1 MVGRLDEGGDVL
13 PVSAQLEQ
21 QLADVGTLLH
31 EHEKHCFRR
40 QDRHDGVP
48 LFVFEHRRQQLA
60 AFGGT
65 SQLFGGVDDR
75 RDVRGDVLRV
85 EIGEG
90 LTIDQQAIAAEYD
103 GGLYAFTLANGADEV
118 ANSGH
123 RRSGNGRA
131 KLEIEHAEV
140 KLRQSL
146 ELSRPDRY
154 STPRPLARFSGDS
167 RRMIR
172 RRIIV
177 FLAALAASLVAC
189 QNLAAPKAYTD
200 TVADTLRAS
209 AFTGTPTGSRSALGL
224 YSNRTFPSSPDVFAP
239 DGSLD
244 FDLIF
249 DIDASGKPVVIPV
262 SKIAICTRT
271 CQVGLQIVTDSSF
284 DQLTKARSKGYTY
297 DTQFTLDVGKPVYIV
312 AKSTACATDLY
323 SNDMYAKLVVDSV
336 HTVDRSV
343 FFRVVTDPNCGF
355 RSLVPGVTP
364 KN

>member
-1 MVGRLDEGGDVL
+1 MVGRLDESGDVL
-13 PVSAQLEQ
+13 PVSAQLEE
-21 QLADVGTLLH
+21 QLAHVGILLN
-31 EHEKHCFRR
+31 EHEKHCFGG
-40 QDRHDGVP
+40 QDRHDRVP
-48 LFVFEHRRQQLA
+48 FLVLEDRRQQLA

-65 SQLFGGVDDR
+65 GQLFGGVDDR

-103 GGLYAFTLANGADEV
+103 GGLDAFTLANGADEV

-131 KLEIEHAEV
+131 KLEIKHAEV

-154 STPRPLARFSGDS
+154 STPRPPARFSGDS
-167 RRMIR
+167 RRMIHR
-172 RRIIV
+172 RTIV
-177 FLAALAASLVAC
+177 FLAALAAPVVAC
-189 QNLAAPKAYTD
+189 QDLASPKAYTD
-200 TVADTLRAS
+200 TIADTLRAS
-209 AFTGTPTGSRSALGL
+209 AFSGTPTGSRSALGL
-224 YSNRTFPSSPDVFAP
+224 YSGRTFPASPDVFAP
-239 DGSLD
+239 DGNLD
-244 FDLIF
+244 FDLVF
-249 DIDASGKPVVIPV
+249 DIDAAGKPVLIPV

-271 CQVGLQIVTDSSF
+271 CQVGLQTVTDSTF

-297 DTQFTLDVGKPVYIV
+297 DTQFTLAIGMPVYIV
-312 AKSTACATDLY
+312 AKSTACASDLY
-323 SNDMYAKLVVDSV
+323 SNDMYAKLIVDSV
-336 HTVDRSV
+336 HTNDRSL